1 MGGVFKAYDIRGVY
15 PGEIDEK
22 LAYAVGFHFRG
33 ILDAEDLARG
43 ERVVVSHDMRSSSPS
58 ISDGLC
64 DGLRAA
70 GLSVVDIGLATTP
83 MNYFA
88 TGHLRA
94 SGGIQVTASHN
105 PAKYNGLKLSRRDA
119 IPVSSDTGIGT
130 LEKLVREKPVSPQ
143 PARAAMESRDIAAAY
158 REHVLAFMRVR
169 EPRLKVAVDVA
180 NGMATLY
187 RGLLEEL
194 NIELIP
200 LFFGLDGTFPNHEAN
215 PLKPENLRDLQ
226 DAVGR
231 EGCAFGIAF
240 DGDADRAIPVDDRC
254 GIVGADMVTAL
265 LARPMLE
272 RFPGTPIVYDIRS
285 SWATREEILAAGG
298 RPVRERVGH
307 SFMKATMRR
316 LGSPFGGELAGHFY
330 YRENYFADS
339 SLITAI
345 ELLNVLRRSGKPL
358 SELLAP
364 LRRYVG
370 TGEVNFHVEDKAG
383 MIRRLAEVFHDGT
396 IDYLDGITVEYPDWW
411 FNVRP
416 SNTEPLLRLVM
427 EARSADLLERGRA
440 RVLALLGT
448 PEGDQPTA

>member
-22 LAYAVGFHFRG
+22 LAYAVGFHFRA
-33 ILDAEDLARG
+33 ILDADDLARG
-43 ERVVVSHDMRSSSPS
+43 ERVVVSRDMRSSSPS
-58 ISDGLC
+58 MSDALC

-70 GLSVVDIGLATTP
+70 GLSVIDIGLATTP

-88 TGHLRA
+88 IGHLRA

-105 PAKYNGLKLSRRDA
+105 PARYTGLKLSRRDA
-119 IPVSSDTGIGT
+119 IPVSSDTGIAT
-130 LEKLVREKPVSPQ
+130 LEKLVSEQPVPPQ
-143 PARAAMESRDIAAAY
+143 AARAPVESREIMAAY
-158 REHVLAFMRVR
+158 REHVLGFVRLR
-169 EPRLKVAVDVA
+169 EPRLVVAVDVA

-187 RGLLEEL
+187 RDLLEQL
-194 NIELIP
+194 NIEIVP

-215 PLKPENLRDLQ
+215 PLKPENLRALQ
-226 DAVGR
+226 DAVCVR
-231 EGCAFGIAF
+231 RCALGIAF

-254 GIVGADMVTAL
+254 AIVSADMVTAL
-265 LARPMLE
+265 LAKPMLE
-272 RFPGTPIVYDIRS
+272 RFPGAPIVYDIRS
-285 SWATREEILAAGG
+285 SWATREEISAAGG

-316 LGSPFGGELAGHFY
+316 IGSPFGGELAGHFY

-339 SLITAI
+339 SLITVI
-345 ELLNVLRRSGKPL
+345 ELLNVLRREARPL

-364 LRRYVG
+364 LRRYSG
-370 TGEVNFHVEDKAG
+370 TGEVNFHVEDKAAT
-383 MIRRLAEVFHDGT
+383 IRRLAEVFGDGA

-427 EARSADLLERGRA
+427 EAKSPEGLEEGKR
-440 RVLALLGT
+440 RVLAILGS
-448 PEGDQPTA
+448 PESDG